1 MAIQFS
7 NLASTTLASGVSSS
21 ATSVSVTSASLFPSL
36 GGSDY
41 FYATLGDG
49 AGSEIVKVTAIS
61 GTTFTVVRGQD
72 GTSAISHSTGTHFAL
87 RVTAAALEDLRD
99 SPNVESVS
107 KSGDTMTG
115 ALLGTTA
122 SFSGSVTAAS
132 VVVSGNVDG
141 RDVATD
147 GTKLDGIEASATAD
161 QTNAEIRTAVEAASD
176 SNVFTDADHTKLNA
190 IEASATA
197 DQTGAQIKTAYE
209 AETNAFTD
217 AQFTKLSGI
226 ESSATAD
233 QSNAEIRALVESA
246 TDSNVFTDA
255 DHTKLNAVEA
265 SADVTDAINV
275 ESAGALMDS
284 ELTAIASVKA
294 LNQGVATTDSPTFSN
309 LTLSG
314 TASVKVPSGT
324 TAQRDGTPA
333 NGMFR
338 YNSTNEQFEGYQS
351 SAWGAIGGGGGSN
364 TFTTD
369 TFTGNGTVTAYALS
383 QVINSENNLMVF
395 IGGVFQQQS
404 AYSIATAS
412 GVTTL
417 TFSEAPANTR
427 EIVIYSI
434 ASAVSGSNLNND
446 QFTANGST
454 TAFTLS
460 IAPVHEAN
468 TMVFIDGVYQQKT
481 DYAVSG
487 TTLTFDAAPANSS
500 VVEVS
505 TFTQTDIN
513 VPVDNSVTTAILVDG
528 SVTSA
533 KIASDVALA
542 GNPTAATQATGNTT
556 TRLATTA
563 FVQQEVTAL
572 VDSSPSTLDTLNELA
587 AALGDDPNFATTT
600 ATSIGLKAPLASPTF
615 TGTTTIPTADINGG
629 TIDGTVIGGA
639 TPAAIS
645 GTTGTFSSTLGVTGI
660 ATFTTAI
667 KGNRDIS
674 AFGANTGSSANR
686 MAMSMEG
693 AGVSRLICNGPDG
706 STNGTFEVFT
716 AYSGGTGSVKLGID
730 AAGAAT
736 FASTVTSTGLTSSG
750 GGSISGNLL
759 VGASSASGKLTVG
772 TFGDTARAAQ
782 FHGGSILVDGG
793 AASEIIIGDG
803 NVAYMSI
810 QTTDDATAMKIRN
823 FSGNADLVTIERASG
838 NVGLG
843 VTPEAWHS
851 NAKALQVGDLGG
863 LWIYDDN
870 SNPEQLHLSE
880 NVYNNGEERYI
891 QSDYASSHQQRS
903 GVHTF
908 KVAASGTADA
918 VISWNSALTIDN
930 SGNVLVGSSSTP
942 GGSTDGAVI
951 FASGTIASYV
961 TSAPPAVF
969 SRNASNGGDVVVI
982 QQQGTTVGSIGTASG
997 VTYFAGPNS
1006 STGGFR
1012 IDSTGSN
1019 GVIVPTTTTGANRDA
1034 ATDLGYSSGGTNIRF
1049 RDLYLSGGV
1058 YLGGTGAA
1066 NKLTDYEEGTW
1077 TPTMYGATTAG
1088 STSGGT
1094 FGGTYTKIGNMVTC
1108 TFSILDTTLA
1118 SAVGHLQI
1126 GGFPFTAQA
1135 PNNRE
1140 HFGVTRFYK
1149 FDFAAPSAGYFN
1161 PVGGLVDNA
1170 TRMGFVQTQ
1179 DNGTWSVVGVTNGA
1193 NLYIEG
1199 TITYTT

>member
-41 FYATLGDG
+41 FYATLGDD

-72 GTSAISHSTGTHFAL
+72 GTSAISHSAGTHFAL

-115 ALLGTTA
+115 GLLGTTA

-132 VVVSGNVDG
+132 VVVSGTVDG

-147 GTKLDGIEASATAD
+147 GTKLDGIEASAD
-161 QTNAEIRTAVEAASD
+161 
-176 SNVFTDADHTKLNA
+176 
-190 IEASATA
+190 
-197 DQTGAQIKTAYE
+197 
-209 AETNAFTD
+209 
-217 AQFTKLSGI
+217 
-226 ESSATAD
+226 
-233 QSNAEIRALVESA
+233 A
-246 TDSNVFTDA
+246 TDT
-255 DHTKLNAVEA
+255 A
-265 SADVTDAINV
+265 SVT
-275 ESAGALMDS
+275 SSGALMDS

-294 LNQGVATTDSPTFSN
+294 LNQGVATGDSPTFSN

-434 ASAVSGSNLNND
+434 AGAVSGSNLNND

-615 TGTTTIPTADINGG
+615 TGTVTT
-629 TIDGTVIGGA
+629 
-639 TPAAIS
+639 AAIS
-645 GTTGTFSSTLGVTGI
+645 GTTGQF
-660 ATFTTAI
+660 ATSLNVDGTATVD
-667 KGNRDIS
+667 GLTVGGIS
-674 AFGANTGSSANR
+674 AYPTTNLSRDGGSAATQGYLTTGFSAI
-686 MAMSMEG
+686 G
-693 AGVSRLICNGPDG
+693 
-706 STNGTFEVFT
+706 
-716 AYSGGTGSVKLGID
+716 YSGGTGADTYMVSEHGFGFAVNAGTNALVITDTGNVGIGVIPEAWNAIYEGVLQVGNGASLASSGITASEFNTNYYYDGADKYIGTGVALGYHQSAGNHIFKS
-730 AAGAAT
+730 ATSGTAGAAL
-736 FASTVTSTGLTSSG
+736 SW
-750 GGSISGNLL
+750 N
-759 VGASSASGKLTVG
+759 
-772 TFGDTARAAQ
+772 
-782 FHGGSILVDGG
+782 
-793 AASEIIIGDG
+793 
-803 NVAYMSI
+803 
-810 QTTDDATAMKIRN
+810 TAM
-823 FSGNADLVTIERASG
+823 
-838 NVGLG
+838 
-843 VTPEAWHS
+843 
-851 NAKALQVGDLGG
+851 
-863 LWIYDDN
+863 
-870 SNPEQLHLSE
+870 
-880 NVYNNGEERYI
+880 
-891 QSDYASSHQQRS
+891 
-903 GVHTF
+903 
-908 KVAASGTADA
+908 
-918 VISWNSALTIDN
+918 TIDN
-930 SGNVLVGSSSTP
+930 SGRVLVGKTAVDNTTVGFRFDGSSGFSSFVRD
-942 GGSTDGAVI
+942 GGEPLYLNRKTSDGDILKFAKDGATVGSWMSRSGAVSTI
-951 FASGTIASYV
+951 ILNPTGAGTGLTASGTQLL
-961 TSAPPAVF
+961 P
-969 SRNASNGGDVVVI
+969 
-982 QQQGTTVGSIGTASG
+982 
-997 VTYFAGPNS
+997 
-1006 STGGFR
+1006 
-1012 IDSTGSN
+1012 
-1019 GVIVPTTTTGANRDA
+1019 TTGAGALNNGA
-1034 ATDLGYSSGGTNIRF
+1034 NDLGANGYAF
-1049 RDLYLSGGV
+1049 KDLYLSGGV
-1058 YLGGTGAA
+1058 VFGPASASTVSSQTL
-1066 NKLTDYEEGTW
+1066 DSYEEGTW
-1077 TPTMYGATTAG
+1077 SPTLTAV
-1088 STSGGT
+1088 GGT
-1094 FGGTYTKIGNMVTC
+1094 TSASFTAIRNHYTKVGRLVTLTTYVYNINYSGITDGSYIVLGNFPFASDDNYGGTALAYANGNVDSLYLNSGQAYAYLC
-1108 TFSILDTTLA
+1108 NDTNGNEFNQN
-1118 SAVGHLQI
+1118 S
-1126 GGFPFTAQA
+1126 
-1135 PNNRE
+1135 
-1140 HFGVTRFYK
+1140 
-1149 FDFAAPSAGYFN
+1149 AAP
-1161 PVGGLVDNA
+1161 
-1170 TRMGFVQTQ
+1170 T
-1179 DNGTWSVVGVTNGA
+1179 TNKFMA
-1193 NLYIEG
+1193 
-1199 TITYTT
+1199 TITYFAT

>member
-1 MAIQFS
+1 MATITTRAGKGTPLTNDEVDANFV
-7 NLASTTLASGVSSS
+7 NLNTDKLQAGDTASSLTI
-21 ATSVSVTSASLFPSL
+21 TSADIN
-36 GGSDY
+36 GGTIDASVIGGTTP
-41 FYATLGDG
+41 A
-49 AGSEIVKVTAIS
+49 AIS
-61 GTTFTVVRGQD
+61 GTTLSATGNITVV
-72 GTSAISHSTGTHFAL
+72 GT
-87 RVTAAALEDLRD
+87 
-99 SPNVESVS
+99 
-107 KSGDTMTG
+107 
-115 ALLGTTA
+115 
-122 SFSGSVTAAS
+122 
-132 VVVSGNVDG
+132 VDG

-147 GTKLDGIEASATAD
+147 GTKLD
-161 QTNAEIRTAVEAASD
+161 
-176 SNVFTDADHTKLNA
+176 A

-217 AQFTKLSGI
+217 AQFTKLGGI
-226 ESSATAD
+226 EASATAD
-233 QSNAEIRALVESA
+233 QTAAEIRALVESA

-265 SADVTDAINV
+265 LADVTDTANV
-275 ESAGALMDS
+275 TSSGALMDS

-294 LNQGVATTDSPTFSN
+294 LNQGVATGDSPTFSN

-600 ATSIGLKAPLASPTF
+600 ATSIGTKLPLSGGTLTGTLQGTRVGIGVAAHSSAALNITTTDQHIRFNNGSELGIIDLDSDGELNIWAHGDGEVINLRTGSGAGSDIVKISPTGIDVAGTTEITSTAAIPLKVAYNSTNYMAIGHEFTNVVSGGVGHIFKINNTQKMLLSASGLDVTGAVNSTGEMRITNPSATSQLYLYGAAGQKANIILNEYGVRAWHLGAGTFTSGNFSISDGSTERLVINSSGFVGIGADPLNAKVDIARESDYTSHTGHGLAIHSSGNTAYTSLYVGTDDTIDCAYIQTAGRNASFTSKSLLLNPNGGNVGIGCTPARKLEVNTGAEGYIARFKGATSAVDIFAGNTGTF
-615 TGTTTIPTADINGG
+615 TGGLITTPTNIPLGFSTN
-629 TIDGTVIGGA
+629 
-639 TPAAIS
+639 
-645 GTTGTFSSTLGVTGI
+645 TGTGDLIIDTSGRVLVGITGASGYGMLESTDLAVTGQ
-660 ATFTTAI
+660 
-667 KGNRDIS
+667 
-674 AFGANTGSSANR
+674 
-686 MAMSMEG
+686 
-693 AGVSRLICNGPDG
+693 C
-706 STNGTFEVFT
+706 
-716 AYSGGTGSVKLGID
+716 
-730 AAGAAT
+730 
-736 FASTVTSTGLTSSG
+736 
-750 GGSISGNLL
+750 
-759 VGASSASGKLTVG
+759 
-772 TFGDTARAAQ
+772 
-782 FHGGSILVDGG
+782 IL
-793 AASEIIIGDG
+793 A
-803 NVAYMSI
+803 
-810 QTTDDATAMKIRN
+810 
-823 FSGNADLVTIERASG
+823 RASG
-838 NVGLG
+838 
-843 VTPEAWHS
+843 S
-851 NAKALQVGDLGG
+851 
-863 LWIYDDN
+863 
-870 SNPEQLHLSE
+870 
-880 NVYNNGEERYI
+880 
-891 QSDYASSHQQRS
+891 
-903 GVHTF
+903 
-908 KVAASGTADA
+908 
-918 VISWNSALTIDN
+918 
-930 SGNVLVGSSSTP
+930 VLVGTTSIPTGGASTGFSISDN
-942 GGSTDGAVI
+942 GGKQMVTHGV
-951 FASGTIASYV
+951 SGTSNTYVNIYKNANGTVGGIRVSGSATSYDTSSDYRLKENVVPMTGSIDRVKALKPSRFNFIADSDTTVDGFLAHEAQEVVPEAVGGTKDAMRDEEYEV
-961 TSAPPAVF
+961 TPAVYEDMTTP
-969 SRNASNGGDVVVI
+969 AVEAVDAVLDADGLVI
-982 QQQGTTVGSIGTASG
+982 TEAVEAQ
-997 VTYFAGPNS
+997 
-1006 STGGFR
+1006 
-1012 IDSTGSN
+1012 
-1019 GVIVPTTTTGANRDA
+1019 
-1034 ATDLGYSSGGTNIRF
+1034 
-1049 RDLYLSGGV
+1049 
-1058 YLGGTGAA
+1058 
-1066 NKLTDYEEGTW
+1066 E
-1077 TPTMYGATTAG
+1077 ATTESVLTTEAVM
-1088 STSGGT
+1088 GT
-1094 FGGTYTKIGNMVTC
+1094 RSVPDMQGIDQSKLVP
-1108 TFSILDTTLA
+1108 LLVA
-1118 SAVGHLQI
+1118 ALQEAI
-1126 GGFPFTAQA
+1126 TQIESLTA
-1135 PNNRE
+1135 RI
-1140 HFGVTRFYK
+1140 
-1149 FDFAAPSAGYFN
+1149 AA
-1161 PVGGLVDNA
+1161 L
-1170 TRMGFVQTQ
+1170 
-1179 DNGTWSVVGVTNGA
+1179 
-1193 NLYIEG
+1193 EE
-1199 TITYTT
+1199 